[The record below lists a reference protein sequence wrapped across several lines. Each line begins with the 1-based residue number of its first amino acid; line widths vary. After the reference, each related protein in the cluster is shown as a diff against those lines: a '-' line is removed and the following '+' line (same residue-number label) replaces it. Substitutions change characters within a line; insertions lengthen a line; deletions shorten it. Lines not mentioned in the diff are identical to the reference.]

1 MQAKNK
7 QACSTMCREHT
18 VASLLLFTEEG
29 GEEGVQINGTVH
41 PGVIL
46 VAVISCKLS
55 ISSTNDVPPA
65 NSCQPSSGHG
75 GVILAAVISC
85 KLKISRVCEVPPVY
99 RRQPS
104 SVHR

>member
-55 ISSTNDVPPA
+55 ISSTYDVPPA
-65 NSCQPSSGHG
+65 NSCQPSSDHG

-85 KLKISRVCEVPPVY
+85 KLKISRVCDVPPVY